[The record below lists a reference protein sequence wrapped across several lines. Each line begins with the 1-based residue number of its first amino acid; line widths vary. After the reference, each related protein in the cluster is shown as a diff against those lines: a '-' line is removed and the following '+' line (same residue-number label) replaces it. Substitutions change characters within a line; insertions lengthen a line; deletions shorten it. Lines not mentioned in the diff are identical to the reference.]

1 MTSTTDTAG
10 HPDVTEISDFT
21 EGLLPPA
28 RSTDVRRHLDE
39 CAVCADVHAS
49 LEEIRGLL
57 GTLPGPARMPADV
70 AGRIDAAL
78 AAEALLNASAPELPE
93 PSEESAE
100 GEGSD
105 AREPLAP
112 DPAASHAPSAD
123 TDPGTG
129 AHVSRETS
137 TAADRPAGRAR
148 MSSTGPGRKDR
159 TDRKHGGRRRAAVLS
174 AVLSAA
180 ALGLGSVLWTS
191 LTATQPETPAQ
202 ERQTT
207 AADTFSEGRL
217 EAQVADLLAERQHL
231 RKGSRTPGGGVESA
245 PGSDG
250 PRVLQQ
256 PAAEVP
262 ECVQR
267 GIGRSEDALAAEK
280 GVYEGTDV
288 LLVVLPEAS
297 DPARVTAYIVQ
308 STCVDQPSEGT
319 AKVLLKQTYER

>member
-28 RSTDVRRHLDE
+28 RSIDVRRHLDE

-49 LEEIRGLL
+49 LEEIRSLL
-57 GTLPGPARMPADV
+57 GTLPGPPRMPAEV

-100 GEGSD
+100 GEESD
-105 AREPLAP
+105 AGEPVAANPAP
-112 DPAASHAPSAD
+112 SHAP
-123 TDPGTG
+123 GTG
-129 AHVSRETS
+129 THVSRETV
-137 TAADRPAGRAR
+137 TAADRPAGQARA
-148 MSSTGPGRKDR
+148 SSTGPGRKG
-159 TDRKHGGRRRAAVLS
+159 RKHGGRRRAAVLG

-191 LTATQPETPAQ
+191 LTGTQPDTPAQ
-202 ERQTT
+202 ERQNT
-207 AADTFSEGRL
+207 AADTFAEGRL
-217 EAQVADLLAERQHL
+217 EAQVADLLAQRQHT

-245 PGSDG
+245 PASGG

-256 PAAEVP
+256 PAAEIP

-267 GIGRSEDALAAEK
+267 GIGRDEDALATEE
-280 GVYEGTDV
+280 GVYEGTDA

-308 STCVDQPSEGT
+308 STCVDQPSAGP
-319 AKVLLKQTYER
+319 AKVLLEQTYKR